1 MFGEDFAQEDYT
13 DRPDEISVIIPFR
26 GDPQTGL
33 PVLFKSLRWQTL
45 PPAEVIVSALAESK
59 DKASQLIE
67 MCETNEAKL
76 LLVQPSELERLKF
89 LKPLLVNVALEYVS
103 GCIIQIFNP
112 CMIPPPDFLETVS
125 AYHKRVFNLFLTSP
139 LIRLKQVPPEEA
151 ITSLLRTGKIG
162 LEYQFWMERPDY
174 RNSTLG
180 EIRKAP
186 RDTAY
191 ANGIFSFR
199 SIWNL
204 RWPRQSYR
212 PRDDANFVANAVICG
227 LFPVFPKELVVFH
240 FPHLDRGGEFREP
253 EDWEHVAKLFRWV
266 DPKLDKLISYDPFL
280 VKRARRAGL
289 SAELVFNGVD
299 LEIFR
304 TLNRG
309 RRTYLATTYGFAEYE
324 LALEVHQAV
333 RTVGGKQFIAGIKP
347 GWKLYAEI
355 DFGTADHAYFLPQTN
370 TSRLVQVLNDSVYV
384 VGLTQTRGIERIV
397 TEGAACGAIPIVL
410 DSPLYRFWFG
420 ESVLY
425 VDSKRSVIDQ
435 LVQIF
440 KEQLKPKQTFIW
452 RKYGFNKVA
461 AQIFSICWRWVKC
474 PSLRSA
480 LA

>member
-1 MFGEDFAQEDYT
+1 MDRVKVKLELESELWSLYRFKHGLVKYRPAYVELTSETPEAILTWATGEYSEN
-13 DRPDEISVIIPFR
+13 R
-26 GDPQTGL
+26 TGL
-33 PVLFKSLRWQTL
+33 KR
-45 PPAEVIVSALAESK
+45 VIFAES
-59 DKASQLIE
+59 
-67 MCETNEAKL
+67 CE
-76 LLVQPSELERLKF
+76 
-89 LKPLLVNVALEYVS
+89 
-103 GCIIQIFNP
+103 
-112 CMIPPPDFLETVS
+112 
-125 AYHKRVFNLFLTSP
+125 
-139 LIRLKQVPPEEA
+139 
-151 ITSLLRTGKIG
+151 
-162 LEYQFWMERPDY
+162 
-174 RNSTLG
+174 
-180 EIRKAP
+180 
-186 RDTAY
+186 
-191 ANGIFSFR
+191 
-199 SIWNL
+199 
-204 RWPRQSYR
+204 
-212 PRDDANFVANAVICG
+212 
-227 LFPVFPKELVVFH
+227 
-240 FPHLDRGGEFREP
+240 
-253 EDWEHVAKLFRWV
+253 VAKLFKWA